1 MYHYRMRSAVTI
13 NPSDRRYFGR
23 VEDDPMNRMAVS
35 VALKDAPYVVDWVR
49 HAAAAKSAL
58 ATNALQGVLL
68 APSKTNV
75 SKNLPHRRYK
85 MHQWMQRQA
94 IFYRHGDAVTVR
106 TCVMSGA
113 IL

>member
-1 MYHYRMRSAVTI
+1 MRSAVTI
-13 NPSDRRYFGR
+13 NPSDWRDFGR
-23 VEDDPMNRMAVS
+23 VEDDPMNRMALS
-35 VALKDAPYVVDWVR
+35 VALKDATYVVDWVR
-49 HAAAAKSAL
+49 YGAAANSAL

-68 APSKTNV
+68 APPKTNV

-94 IFYRHGDAVTVR
+94 IFYRHGEAVTMP

>member
-13 NPSDRRYFGR
+13 NPSDYRDFGR

-35 VALKDAPYVVDWVR
+35 VALKDATYVVDWLR
-49 HAAAAKSAL
+49 HAAAANSAL
-58 ATNALQGVLL
+58 AINALQGVLL
-68 APSKTNV
+68 APPKTNV
-75 SKNLPHRRYK
+75 SRNLPHRRYK

-94 IFYRHGDAVTVR
+94 IFYRHGNAVTVR
-106 TCVMSGA
+106 TRAMSGT